1 MLHQGR
7 GPGLLMAI
15 TLPGLPITKSFMS
28 IPIFVNKCY
37 NESEENNDIS
47 RQMMATCKRVTV

>member
-1 MLHQGR
+1 
-7 GPGLLMAI
+7 MAI

-47 RQMMATCKRVTV
+47 YNKGGISNELYCVGRIT

>member
-7 GPGLLMAI
+7 DPGLLMAI
-15 TLPGLPITKSFMS
+15 TLPGLPITKLFMS
-28 IPIFVNKCY
+28 IPILVYKCY

-47 RQMMATCKRVTV
+47 RQMMATCRDLL